1 MVGGRF
7 LTPEAP
13 LILDPDTFRANLL
26 KYTTLAFSVLPR
38 LHRPNILDA
47 GCGTGVPTIH
57 LAELSDGTIVAIDTD
72 DVALT
77 KLTEKLARKGLS
89 SRVTAMKAS
98 MQHLP
103 FDKYSFDVVWAEGSI
118 SHFGFEA
125 ALEVLGRYV
134 KTDGFLILH
143 DDAGDC
149 LHKMSMIHS
158 RGFVLLGF
166 FLLSDAV
173 WWHEYYKP
181 LETSL
186 AGADSVCPPHTI
198 DGIKKELEQ
207 FKNDPKRFQS
217 AFFVTKKTQPMLAR
231 ASQ

>member
-1 MVGGRF
+1 M
-7 LTPEAP
+7 
-13 LILDPDTFRANLL
+13 ILDPDAVRANLL

-72 DVALT
+72 NAALA
-77 KLTEKLARKGLS
+77 KLTEKLTHKELS
-89 SRVTAMKAS
+89 SRVTVMKAS

-103 FDKYSFDVVWAEGSI
+103 FDKDSFDVVWAEGSI
-118 SHFGFEA
+118 SHLGFDA
-125 ALEVLGRYV
+125 ALELLGQYV
-134 KTDGFLILH
+134 KTDGFLIVH
-143 DDAGDC
+143 DDADDY
-149 LHKMSMIHS
+149 LHKMSVIHNK
-158 RGFVLLGF
+158 GFVLLGF
-166 FLLSDAV
+166 FLLSDDV

-186 AGADSVCPPHTI
+186 AGTDSVCPPHTI
-198 DGIKKELEQ
+198 DGLKKELEQ

-217 AFFVTKKTQPMLAR
+217 AFFVTKKTQPLLTR

>member
-1 MVGGRF
+1 LIEIVVGGRF
-7 LTPEAP
+7 LTSEAP

-47 GCGTGVPTIH
+47 GCGT
-57 LAELSDGTIVAIDTD
+57 
-72 DVALT
+72 
-77 KLTEKLARKGLS
+77 
-89 SRVTAMKAS
+89 
-98 MQHLP
+98 
-103 FDKYSFDVVWAEGSI
+103 
-118 SHFGFEA
+118 
-125 ALEVLGRYV
+125 
-134 KTDGFLILH
+134 
-143 DDAGDC
+143 
-149 LHKMSMIHS
+149 
-158 RGFVLLGF
+158 FVLLGF

-217 AFFVTKKTQPMLAR
+217 AFFVTEKTQPMLAR

>member
-1 MVGGRF
+1 M
-7 LTPEAP
+7 
-13 LILDPDTFRANLL
+13 ILDPDAVRANLL

-72 DVALT
+72 NAALA
-77 KLTEKLARKGLS
+77 KLTEKLAHKELS
-89 SRVTAMKAS
+89 SRVTVMKAS

-103 FDKYSFDVVWAEGSI
+103 FDKDSFDVVWAEGSI
-118 SHFGFEA
+118 SHLGFET
-125 ALEVLGRYV
+125 ALEVLGQYV
-134 KTDGFLILH
+134 KTDGFLIVH
-143 DDAGDC
+143 DDADDY
-149 LHKMSMIHS
+149 LHKMSVIHNK
-158 RGFVLLGF
+158 GFVLLGF
-166 FLLSDAV
+166 FLLSDNV

-186 AGADSVCPPHTI
+186 ASTDSVCPPHTI

-207 FKNDPKRFQS
+207 FKIDPKRFQS
-217 AFFVTKKTQPMLAR
+217 AFFVTKKTQPMLTR